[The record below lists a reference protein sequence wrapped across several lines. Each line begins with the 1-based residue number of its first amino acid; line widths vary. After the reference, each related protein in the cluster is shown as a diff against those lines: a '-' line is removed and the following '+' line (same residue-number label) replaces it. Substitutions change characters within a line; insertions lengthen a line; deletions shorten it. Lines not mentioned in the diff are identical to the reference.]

1 MRSIRIIQAVTAV
14 LALALVGLG
23 LWAMIAP
30 HGFYESAATYPPYNR
45 HLVHDIGALAIGLG
59 GCLFAGLLV
68 RDALLAVLA
77 GNTIGAAA
85 HFVSHVADR
94 DLGGNAS
101 DPVTFGI
108 LALVFASLTIARRR
122 WRGEPGRLAAASR

>member
-1 MRSIRIIQAVTAV
+1 VTAHSRHTVIHGATAV
-14 LALALVGLG
+14 LALLLIGGG

-30 HGFYESAATYPPYNR
+30 HAFYLNAAPYPPYNR
-45 HLVHDIGALAIGLG
+45 HFIHDVGALVIGLG
-59 GCLFAGLLV
+59 SCLVAGLLV

-94 DLGGNAS
+94 SLGGHAS
-101 DPVTFGI
+101 DPVTVGV
-108 LALVFASLTIARRR
+108 LALLFALLTLARWM
-122 WRGEPGRLAAASR
+122 WRGEAGRA